1 MADFFQNGVIAT
13 LHDLGDRPTA
23 DLEAELSSWAAE
35 RPMALV
41 IPCLASEMDGP
52 ALGPMV
58 EEIARIPYLDEVVIG
73 LNQADEA
80 DFDRAR
86 RLFDRLP
93 QHHRILWHDGP
104 RLSALHG
111 ELASHGLAPT
121 QPGKGSNVWYC
132 LGYFLASDRAQ
143 TVALHD
149 ADVRTY
155 DRRMVA
161 RLLYPVAH
169 PSFEYAFSKG
179 YYYRTSAAS
188 DDPDGRDGERLYGRV
203 SRLFVTPLVRALG
216 LAFGRSDF
224 LDYLDS
230 FRYPLGGEYAMHADL
245 VRTLRIPADWGLE
258 IGLLA
263 DVYRRYT
270 TAQVC
275 QVDIADQYDHKHQD
289 LSPDD
294 AGSGLHKMSIDTA
307 RSLFARL
314 AASGTVLTHEG
325 FQSLD
330 ATYTQAALDLVA
342 RHGDDAAINGLTHD
356 RHLEEAAVEMFARA
370 VIEAG
375 EHFLADPNADSRS
388 PSWSQV
394 RAEVP
399 DLPERLA
406 KAVEADRAG

>member
-80 DFDRAR
+80 DFDQAR

-342 RHGDDAAINGLTHD
+342 RYGDDAAINGLTHD
-356 RHLEEAAVEMFARA
+356 RHLEEATVEMFARA